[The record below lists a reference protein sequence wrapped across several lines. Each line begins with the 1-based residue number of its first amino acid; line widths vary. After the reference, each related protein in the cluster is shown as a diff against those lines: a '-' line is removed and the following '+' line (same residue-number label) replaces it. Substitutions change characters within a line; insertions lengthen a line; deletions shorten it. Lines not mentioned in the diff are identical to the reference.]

1 MTIHTQINSIDNNV
15 HKDINMNVR
24 GSILYTGR
32 PASPPG
38 TLINTSLEAY
48 FSDDALLKTN
58 EKPRA
63 SKVSEQALN

>member
-1 MTIHTQINSIDNNV
+1 MLV
-15 HKDINMNVR
+15 
-24 GSILYTGR
+24 SILYTGS

-38 TLINTSLEAY
+38 TLKYTSLEAY
-48 FSDDALLKTN
+48 FSDDATLKIN